1 VWLILANMVRT
12 MSKNERK
19 IKMDRTQNTSLN
31 NKSTIIRVYCISFL
45 TRNFIAWMNVFSPDG
60 KNVLMLLW
68 MIEKYINF
76 LKSMH
81 LFCIEFLHRIFF
93 ASIST
98 ENWCKNA
105 LNFTRTILDRK
116 FFSKRIHWIFQSK
129 ILLINQSKMALNFA
143 DMCSMQNSRQKKMHW
158 CKIQGKK
165 MHRQNAL
172 IEFSMFNAKN

>member
-1 VWLILANMVRT
+1 
-12 MSKNERK
+12 
-19 IKMDRTQNTSLN
+19 MDRTQNTSLN

-116 FFSKRIHWIFQSK
+116 FFSKRMHWILHWIFQSK

-143 DMCSMQNSRQKKMHW
+143 DMCSMQNSRQKKCIEKCIDAKFKAKKCIDKMHW
-158 CKIQGKK
+158 SNFRCSMQKIK
-165 MHRQNAL
+165 MHW
-172 IEFSMFNAKN
+172 I